1 MHTLTLTFP
10 NLGPNP
16 NPNPNLNLNPN
27 STQLPG
33 ALPALTWLVR
43 QWNYRVAEEKYDAL
57 LQGQPAQGGAA
68 AAVARFR
75 SWHEKAIAN
84 DGQPYF
90 IRWDNREMSRYGPQ
104 IDDADTGTYGLEN
117 PNPNPHS
124 IPNPSPSPG
133 PHPDQAH
140 MGSRCLTCRAP
151 PRRSLPRCDNP
162 DPAST
167 RATRRDCVEIAHFRS
182 RWDRDRAHP
191 CT

>member
-1 MHTLTLTFP
+1 M
-10 NLGPNP
+10 
-16 NPNPNLNLNPN
+16 
-27 STQLPG
+27 
-33 ALPALTWLVR
+33 
-43 QWNYRVAEEKYDAL
+43 
-57 LQGQPAQGGAA
+57 
-68 AAVARFR
+68 ARFR

-124 IPNPSPSPG
+124 ISNPSPSPG

-167 RATRRDCVEIAHFRS
+167 RATRRDRVEIASRLRTSDRGGIATGPIHACDCYSIAVCMWSQRWSGRKESRS
-182 RWDRDRAHP
+182 
-191 CT
+191 CTLGRLSTRRTTEIALNSENGVFQSVS